1 MQSSIGQLKSYKIDS
16 IINNRIKIIFTQLN
30 SIRFKEL
37 VKYLSHQNEY
47 IRLEFYKPGLKSIIF
62 NSDNSQLFILEF
74 ESKHFD
80 LYFCLENIE
89 IIINVNEF
97 NRYLTNI
104 SPKDYLEI
112 SLQSLSDLN
121 LKINILDFNYQIKET
136 HQLSKINNIEIENI
150 SIAPFEFE
158 TCYQIQSEY
167 LKHLINL
174 LHIISLKKTIDIE
187 ISYNRVTFRTF
198 GIFKYQQRLEI
209 QDYVAN
215 ISNLNYASRFQG
227 QNYDIFLKMITRK
240 KTNHQSINQIP
251 VDIWKKIFQL
261 SVNSGYGI
269 YYDQIDFTVID
280 NLKEDRLSS
289 NLNHPDMY
297 VKTFDSKKLKDLIDL
312 GHNLNSNTLIL
323 YLRENTP
330 LIFDHNIKQFGSF
343 KSILAPTST

>member
-1 MQSSIGQLKSYKIDS
+1 MI
-16 IINNRIKIIFTQLN
+16 
-30 SIRFKEL
+30 
-37 VKYLSHQNEY
+37 KYLSHQNEY
-47 IRLEFYKPGLKSIIF
+47 IRLEFSKQGIKSIIF

-112 SLQSLSDLN
+112 SLQSLSDQN

-174 LHIISLKKTIDIE
+174 LHIICLKKTIDIE

-215 ISNLNYASRFQG
+215 ISNSNYHLKCKY
-227 QNYDIFLKMITRK
+227 QNVDIFLKMLARK
-240 KTNHQSINQIP
+240 ETNHQFINQIP
-251 VDIWKKIFQL
+251 VDIWKKISQL
-261 SVNSGYGI
+261 SFNFGYKI
-269 YYDQIDFTVID
+269 YYDHIDFTVF
-280 NLKEDRLSS
+280 NNQEEDKSPS

-297 VKTFDSKKLKDLIDL
+297 VNTFDSKKLKDLIDL
-312 GHNLNSNTLIL
+312 GLNLNSNTLIL

-330 LIFDHNIKQFGSF
+330 LILDHNIKQFGSF
-343 KSILAPTST
+343 KLILEPTST